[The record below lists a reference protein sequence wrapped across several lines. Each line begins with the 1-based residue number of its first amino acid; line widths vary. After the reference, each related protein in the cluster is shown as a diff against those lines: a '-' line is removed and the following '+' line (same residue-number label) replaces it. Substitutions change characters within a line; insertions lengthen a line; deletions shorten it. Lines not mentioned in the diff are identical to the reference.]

1 MTQGPEDS
9 PVAPGL
15 GPEAEPESIPESEQ
29 PARPRRWK
37 TGPLIPLLG
46 IGLCAY
52 FLAQAK
58 DEIAY
63 VFSSAV
69 PVDLGTPDAYDFSR
83 AADGVYATVSGDVH
97 GEPARYQ
104 RGFDKGKV
112 WPLYGAPLMIERR
125 GESTMGKTVTA
136 RGELRMDSTLPPQYR
151 PVITAFMKRD
161 LLAAPG
167 PRFHTD
173 HVWVLIDGHRPRS
186 LDAKSG
192 WLLLLVLVL
201 LVNVYL
207 LFRRPVR

>member
-1 MTQGPEDS
+1 MSEPTEET
-9 PVAPGL
+9 PVVLEG
-15 GPEAEPESIPESEQ
+15 EPELEAQQ

-46 IGLCAY
+46 IALCAY
-52 FLAQAK
+52 FLAQSR

-63 VFSSAV
+63 VFSSSV
-69 PVDLGTPDAYDFSR
+69 PVNLGAPDAYDFSQ
-83 AADGVYATVSGDVH
+83 ASNGVYATVSGDVH

-125 GESTMGKTVTA
+125 GDSTMGKTVTA
-136 RGELRMDSTLPPQYR
+136 SGELRIDSSLPPQYR

-161 LLAAPG
+161 LLAPPA

-192 WLLLLVLVL
+192 WLLLLVVVL